1 VLGPEALFT
10 PEKQI
15 LREAQDDNPN
25 GIDEALVTVFHAPNS
40 YTGEDVVE
48 IAAHGSPVVMEAL
61 VRGAIASGA
70 KAPISAGEQ
79 TDGLKSVP
87 FKAKTVATE
96 KIKSV
101 PFKAL
106 DAPLDADTVPF
117 KTARLAAPG
126 EFTQRAF
133 LAGRIDLTQ
142 AEAVGDLIAAQ
153 TLEQARAA
161 AQQLGGALSR
171 RVAPAKELLL
181 HLIALLEAG
190 MDFAS
195 GELDDV
201 DVVAPQQIADSIA
214 SARAPLQVLAESFR
228 RGQLLRHGAAIALV
242 GRPNAGKSSLFNR
255 LLERERA
262 IVTPLPGTTRDTV
275 EESLALGG
283 VPVRL
288 VDTAG
293 IRLGQDAAD
302 EAERQG
308 IVRSREALADAD
320 LVLLVRDATL
330 AVSPD
335 EAALMEQLTGRPHL
349 VVENKCD
356 LLAASG
362 AKALASGLAQAPGLE
377 VGFSPPSAATDR
389 GALALDSGPT
399 IRTSALTGEGIDALR
414 TAMLRELGA
423 AGSLAEGGLLNN
435 LRQQEAVVA
444 TLATLDAAA
453 AANRNALPHEI
464 ILLELHNALRAL
476 DSLTGETTTDDILE
490 RIFATFC
497 IGK

>member
-190 MDFAS
+190 MDFAA

-201 DVVAPQQIADSIA
+201 DVVAPEQIAAEIA
-214 SARAPLQVLAESFR
+214 AVQVPLRTLAESFG
-228 RGQLLRHGAAIALV
+228 RGQLLRQGAAIAIV
-242 GRPNAGKSSLFNR
+242 GRPNAGKSSLFNQ

-275 EESLALGG
+275 EESLVLGG
-283 VPVRL
+283 IPVRL

-293 IRLGQDAAD
+293 IRMGDDAAD

-330 AVSPD
+330 ALETD
-335 EAALMEQLTGRPHL
+335 EAAMRKELAGRPHL

-356 LLAASG
+356 LVAS
-362 AKALASGLAQAPGLE
+362 ARSLTQ
-377 VGFSPPSAATDR
+377 SPQRLSQSFAESAAH
-389 GALALDSGPT
+389 A
-399 IRTSALTGEGIDALR
+399 IRTSALTGEGIGELR
-414 TAMLRELGA
+414 AAILRELGV
-423 AGSLAEGGLLNN
+423 AGSVAEGGLLNN
-435 LRQQEAVVA
+435 LRQQEAVGT
-444 TLATLDAAA
+444 TLAALDAAA
-453 AANRNALPHEI
+453 EASEKRLPHEI
-464 ILLELHNALRAL
+464 VLLELHNALRSL
-476 DSLTGETTTDDILE
+476 DSLTGATTSDDILG

>member
-1 VLGPEALFT
+1 
-10 PEKQI
+10 
-15 LREAQDDNPN
+15 
-25 GIDEALVTVFHAPNS
+25 
-40 YTGEDVVE
+40 
-48 IAAHGSPVVMEAL
+48 
-61 VRGAIASGA
+61 
-70 KAPISAGEQ
+70 
-79 TDGLKSVP
+79 
-87 FKAKTVATE
+87 
-96 KIKSV
+96 
-101 PFKAL
+101 
-106 DAPLDADTVPF
+106 
-117 KTARLAAPG
+117 
-126 EFTQRAF
+126 
-133 LAGRIDLTQ
+133 
-142 AEAVGDLIAAQ
+142 
-153 TLEQARAA
+153 
-161 AQQLGGALSR
+161 
-171 RVAPAKELLL
+171 
-181 HLIALLEAG
+181 
-190 MDFAS
+190 
-195 GELDDV
+195 
-201 DVVAPQQIADSIA
+201 
-214 SARAPLQVLAESFR
+214 
-228 RGQLLRHGAAIALV
+228 
-242 GRPNAGKSSLFNR
+242 
-255 LLERERA
+255 
-262 IVTPLPGTTRDTV
+262 V